1 MALKPPQIGGY
12 ILEEALAALIRSS
25 GYDLLRAAD
34 DPSNLRDSANGINV
48 LGRAGWHQVDVLGQ
62 FRWAPPFGFPVR
74 LFLEA
79 KYWSA
84 KCGIELVRAGVGTLL
99 DINQRVSPIDTTDGE
114 PRPVPAYAYTYALA
128 STGGFTPQA
137 VAFALAH
144 QVSLIDLRSIDFQEL
159 SDAISALAEAAW
171 RYWNGSGIPVKLRM
185 PTLRTALRQAF
196 GTMPSAPPDYQA
208 LENLAGRLDAE
219 IRMLS
224 QSVGEINELFLG
236 TATGP
241 FVLLLKEEE
250 VGSFRHY
257 LTQNPDR
264 RHRVRISWS
273 RQVGRESWVIRPI
286 DPMGGAGFALRFRL
300 PQLMSDWIRSQEESF
315 RSAALQAKEL
325 FLPKINVFVRDPGDG
340 FERFV
345 RLEYSADEG
354 FRR

>member
-1 MALKPPQIGGY
+1 LALKPPQIGGY

-34 DPSNLRDSANGINV
+34 DPGNLKDSANGINV

-62 FRWAPPFGFPVR
+62 FRWSPPFGFPVR

-99 DINQRVSPIDTTDGE
+99 DINQRVSPIDTTSGE
-114 PRPVPAYAYTYALA
+114 PRPMPAYAYTYALA

-144 QVSLIDLRSIDFQEL
+144 QVSLIDLQSVDFQDL
-159 SDAISALAEAAW
+159 TGAVSALANAAW
-171 RYWNGSGIPVKLRM
+171 RYWHGSGIPVDLRM
-185 PTLRTALRQAF
+185 PTLRTALRQTL
-196 GTMPSAPPDYQA
+196 GTMFSVPPDYQA
-208 LENLAGRLDAE
+208 LESLLVQLRPE

-224 QSVGEINELFLG
+224 QSVEDIDELFLG
-236 TATGP
+236 TAMGP

-250 VGSFRHY
+250 VGSFRNY
-257 LTQNPDR
+257 LIHNSDR

-273 RQVGRESWVIRPI
+273 HQIGRESWVIRPI

-300 PQLMSDWIRSQEESF
+300 PQLMTDWIRSQEASF

-325 FLPKINVFVRDPGDG
+325 FLPKINVFVRDHGEG

-345 RLEYSADEG
+345 QLEYSDGEG